1 MKNGQ
6 GTDSRARKA
15 MADDAITFSLD
26 PVFPTDGK
34 IESKLV
40 MRLPIAMQIACYS
53 FDTEFMLGAFM
64 LGKAVDIWSAMPRD
78 AVGMAPKIYI
88 PISMRVLSDYRFV
101 ELVAKTPRLLENAS
115 WFILMG
121 TPDSLNYFPEQLDI
135 HGLAIAYKKIGI
147 QISVGEIQAQHIN
160 VSIVQDGI
168 ESVLP
173 AAKLERTPNVASSL
187 TELKSMAAKIGV
199 PCLSNCKT
207 PWVMSL
213 AESKPR
219 FTAVL
224 NS

>member
-1 MKNGQ
+1 
-6 GTDSRARKA
+6 

-26 PVFPTDGK
+26 PIFPTDGK

-64 LGKAVDIWSAMPRD
+64 LGKAVDIWSTMPRD

-88 PISMRVLSDYRFV
+88 PITMRVLSDYRFV
-101 ELVAKTPRLLENAS
+101 ELVAKTARLRENSS

-121 TPDSLNYFPEQLDI
+121 TPDSLNYFPEPLDV
-135 HGLAIAYKKIGI
+135 HGLATAYKKLGI

-160 VSIVQDGI
+160 VNVIQAGI

-173 AAKLERTPNVASSL
+173 ATKLERSPSVATAL
-187 TELKSMAAKIGV
+187 TELKNIAAKIGV

-213 AESKPR
+213 AEMKPKL
-219 FTAVL
+219 AISL